1 MYETD
6 RLPPELRPLSPWT
19 YFGLEILYLIPVI
32 GVIFL
37 LCHAIGSS
45 NVNKRN
51 FACSHFCGQLLVL
64 LVVLVLAC
72 TGALTGLGYALGQ
85 YF

>member
-37 LCHAIGSS
+37 LCHATGSS

-51 FACSHFCGQLLVL
+51 FACSHFCGLLLVL

>member
-51 FACSHFCGQLLVL
+51 FACRHFCGLLLVL